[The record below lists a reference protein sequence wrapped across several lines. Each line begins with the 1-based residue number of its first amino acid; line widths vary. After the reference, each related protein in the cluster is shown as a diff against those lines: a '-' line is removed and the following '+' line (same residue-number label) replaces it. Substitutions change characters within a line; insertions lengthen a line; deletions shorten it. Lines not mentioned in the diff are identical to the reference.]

1 MASNVYSTEPA
12 HPVLAHFLLS
22 QREPAPRIH
31 ASKAAQNPKAK
42 DWKLDDEWNAGIKRG
57 NSGIFRCGSVV
68 GFSRF
73 RIKSSDSDEY
83 IGQVKTPT
91 YLFH

>member
-1 MASNVYSTEPA
+1 M
-12 HPVLAHFLLS
+12 LAHCLLS
-22 QREPAPRIH
+22 QRETTPRIH
-31 ASKAAQNPKAK
+31 ASKTTQKQKAK

-57 NSGIFRCGSVV
+57 SSGIFRCGSVV

-83 IGQVKTPT
+83 IGQVKTRI